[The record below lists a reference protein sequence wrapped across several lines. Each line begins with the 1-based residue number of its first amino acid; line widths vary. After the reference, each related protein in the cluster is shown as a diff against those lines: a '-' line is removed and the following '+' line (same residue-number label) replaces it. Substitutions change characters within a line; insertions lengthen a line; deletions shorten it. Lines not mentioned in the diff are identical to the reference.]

1 MNNKILP
8 VVLILFFG
16 LTALAFAQAP
26 AVIVEYYENPSGEMY
41 VRTPDGAEYSVDQF
55 GFGEEL
61 PVGATLIT
69 LDGDYAE
76 LRMDPNGTI
85 IRVGENTNFR
95 VDSLQGCGDAQRNT
109 FSVAVGKFKA
119 VVAKQDGALYS
130 FRGSTAVMGVRGTTL
145 IGYNV
150 PGAEEIAYVLD
161 GVVEYTNSAGQ
172 TLMLGAGQ
180 AANALASNFVTFQ
193 PTGDLLQTLQRGMD
207 FARLRAQEVPGYLEE
222 LTEEAMEEAA
232 EAEEEKTEEKAPPST
247 EDEVSKTE
255 RGLGEEPEAETPKWM
270 ETLMNFL
277 GMELGTTT
285 INSETWAKAII
296 QPRFAFG
303 KLKVALYLPVI
314 YKDDMLDPSTWYKPE
329 GNDEWSFGTDQSGW
343 DEIALDAVN
352 DLFLKIRY
360 VEWGDNRD
368 PFFFKFGNLA
378 DFTIGHGSIM
388 RNYANDS
395 NFPTERKI
403 GLNLG
408 VNKEK
413 GGLEL
418 MVNDAADPEVFGFRA
433 HTRPFAPNMKLGI
446 GLSALADLNPERATS
461 GYGNAMFFNAGI
473 DLDQPII
480 EREALSIILFAD
492 ATSMIPYF
500 REDAGF
506 GSGFQVD
513 AVWYD
518 GKPKNWGI
526 DTGIFGKLLML
537 DYRLEFLYSDGI
549 AQTPFYGPLY
559 DQQSGIKVT
568 ALENYLNDP
577 ADPQYD
583 LQRMGVYGEL
593 GYTMDKVFYIAG
605 GYNWNW
611 PINPAT
617 ADEWAND
624 NFWVAFGLFEDLL
637 PVYGSVALTRVGLV
651 APLIN
656 DDPTFDFFDENLL
669 LSGELVYPISPIM
682 ELALIFQSNVL
693 GGERTPSVSI
703 LTRLN

>member
-8 VVLILFFG
+8 VLFG
-16 LTALAFAQAP
+16 LLFGLAAAAFAQAP
-26 AVIVEYYENPSGEMY
+26 AVIVEYYENTSGEMY
-41 VRTPDGAEYSVDQF
+41 VRTPDGAEYEVDQF
-55 GFGEEL
+55 GFGEQL

-95 VDSLQGCGDAQRNT
+95 IDGLQGRGEAQRNT

-130 FRGSTAVMGVRGTTL
+130 FRTSTAVMGVRGTTL
-145 IGYNV
+145 IGYSI
-150 PGAEEIAYVLD
+150 PGVEELAYVLD
-161 GVVEYTNSAGQ
+161 GIVEYTNAAGQ
-172 TLMLGAGQ
+172 TLSLGAGQ
-180 AANALASNFVTFQ
+180 AANALAASFAAFQ
-193 PTGDLLQTLQRGMD
+193 PSTDLLQNLQSGLD
-207 FARLRAQEVPGYLEE
+207 FVRLRANEVPGYLEE
-222 LTEEAMEEAA
+222 LTEEAVEEAEQAEEAAAEEQEVA
-232 EAEEEKTEEKAPPST
+232 EAEEQPGEK
-247 EDEVSKTE
+247 
-255 RGLGEEPEAETPKWM
+255 PEAETPEWLEK
-270 ETLMNFL
+270 LMNFL

-285 INSETWAKAII
+285 IANETWAKAVI
-296 QPRFAFG
+296 QPRFAVG
-303 KLKVALYLPVI
+303 KLKIALYLPII
-314 YKDDMLDPSTWYKPE
+314 YKEDMLDPASWYKPE
-329 GNDEWSFGTDQSGW
+329 GNDEWSFGTDQEGW
-343 DEIALDAVN
+343 DEITLDALN

-360 VEWGDNRD
+360 LQWGDNRD
-368 PFFFKFGNLA
+368 PFFFKLGNLEN
-378 DFTIGHGSIM
+378 FTVGHGSIM

-403 GLNLG
+403 GLDLG
-408 VNKEK
+408 VNREK

-418 MVNDAADPEVFGFRA
+418 MVNDAADPEIFGFRA
-433 HTRPFAPNMKLGI
+433 HTRPFAPNLKLGF
-446 GLSALADLNPERATS
+446 GLTALADLNPERLDLGEAATL
-461 GYGNAMFFNAGI
+461 GNPMFFNAGF
-473 DLDQPII
+473 DLDQPIM
-480 EREALSIILFAD
+480 ERETLSMILFAD

-506 GSGFQVD
+506 GSGFQAD

-518 GKPKNWGI
+518 GKPKNWGV
-526 DTGIFGKLLML
+526 DAGIFGKLLIL
-537 DYRLEFLYSDGI
+537 DYRLEFLCSDGI

-559 DQQSGIKVT
+559 DQQSEQKVQD
-568 ALENYLNDP
+568 LVNYLGNP
-577 ADPQYD
+577 ADPNYD

-617 ADEWAND
+617 ADEWVND
-624 NFWVAFGLFEDLL
+624 NFWVELGLFKDLL
-637 PVYGSVALTRVGLV
+637 PVYGSIALTRVGLV

-656 DDPTFDFFDENLL
+656 DDPTFDFFDENLI

-682 ELALIFQSNVL
+682 ELAVQVQSNVL
-693 GGERTPSVSI
+693 GGRWYPSWSI
-703 LTRLN
+703 LTRLNG